1 LRFWAVLLCRA
12 LAPLSALAKLD
23 YMQGNW
29 DFPAIARF
37 LGERFKYWSDDIS
50 HEDCFALPGVS

>member
-1 LRFWAVLLCRA
+1 MRFWAVLLCRA
-12 LAPLSALAKLD
+12 LAQLSALAKLD